1 MINFNLFVLPFF
13 LGLIY
18 VVIAI
23 GKHWYRWIK
32 ALPAIDKVKLMS
44 GIRHPGQVLSALK
57 EIFLEALIHRRMWK
71 RNPLLGYMHMSF
83 ALGWF
88 LLIVLGNIESRFYSG
103 VHLNAPYYPIFLKFF
118 IHDKLVLFFEIYS
131 VPGFFRF
138 LMDFLLLFVL
148 SGLVLAIIKR
158 QKSKWFGMKR
168 TTDLQLTDIVSLT
181 TLWMIFPM
189 RLLAESFTA
198 GYYGSGGGFL
208 TQPLGNF
215 LVWLMPFSDAF
226 VAYTLWWG
234 YSLVLGIF
242 FITLPFS
249 RYMHIPTEVLLIF
262 FRHFGIQPKK
272 WYSSF
277 SDVEV
282 QACSRC
288 GVCIDVC
295 QLNEAGIHD
304 SQAVYFIRGVRDK
317 YVPEEISRKCLV
329 CGRCQE
335 SCPVGINAD
344 SLRLIKR
351 RELVSGQ
358 PSDFSYLVPEKG
370 VTPVQGS
377 ARAQGGSLTQDVPE
391 VVYFAGCMSH
401 LTPTIIR
408 AMKGIMNQAGISYIH
423 LDENRSVCC
432 GRPLMIAGKDS
443 QAHDLIEYN
452 KKLIR
457 LTRAKL
463 LVTSC
468 PICYRVFREEY
479 NLPIRIQHHTQ
490 FILDL
495 VKTGKIPLQGYFK
508 KVAYH
513 DPCDLG
519 RGSRVYEAPRELI
532 SKIADLVPVTQ
543 EGNNAMCCGGSLG
556 IFEASQQQRNTMTS
570 GALDMLLQGRPDAI
584 VTACPLCK
592 KTFEKQSPVDVKD
605 IAELVYEA
613 LPRAAYYSVSDQS
626 HPAVSY
632 AGELISE

>member
-18 VVIAI
+18 VIAAI
-23 GKHWYRWIK
+23 GKRWYRWIK
-32 ALPAIDKVKLMS
+32 ALPPIDKVRFLA
-44 GIRHPGQVLSALK
+44 GIRHPEQVLSALK
-57 EIFLEALIHRRMWK
+57 EVFLEGLIHRRMWK

-103 VHLNAPYYPIFLKFF
+103 THLNAPYYPIFLKFF
-118 IHDKLVLFFEIYS
+118 IHDKLVIFFEVFS

-138 LMDFLLLFVL
+138 LMDLILLFVL

-158 QKSKWFGMKR
+158 QKSKWFGMKK
-168 TTDLQLTDIVSLT
+168 TTEFQLTDFVSLT
-181 TLWMIFPM
+181 CKWLIFPM

-198 GYYGSGGGFL
+198 GYYGSGGGFI

-215 LVWLMPFSDAF
+215 LVWMMPLPDDF
-226 VAYTLWWG
+226 VAYTMWWG
-234 YSLVLGIF
+234 YSLVLGLF
-242 FITLPFS
+242 FITLPYS
-249 RYMHIPTEVLLIF
+249 RYMHIPTEILLIF
-262 FRHFGIQPKK
+262 FRHFGIQPRK

-288 GVCIDVC
+288 GVCIDIC
-295 QLNEAGIHD
+295 QMNDAGISD

-335 SCPVGINAD
+335 VCPVGINID

-358 PSDFSYLVPEKG
+358 ASDFSYL
-370 VTPVQGS
+370 TPCQGPPPC
-377 ARAQGGSLTQDVPE
+377 QGE

-401 LTPTIIR
+401 LTPSIIR
-408 AMKGIMNQAGISYIH
+408 AMKGIMEHAGVSFIH
-423 LDENRSVCC
+423 LDEDSSVCC
-432 GRPLMIAGKDS
+432 GRPLMIAGKDR
-443 QAHDLIEYN
+443 QANDLVEYN
-452 KKLIR
+452 KQLIR
-457 LTRAKL
+457 LTRARL

-495 VKTGKIPLQGYFK
+495 VKTGKIPLQSQFK
-508 KVAYH
+508 KVVYH

-519 RGSRVYEAPRELI
+519 RGSGVYKDPRELI
-532 SKIADLVPVTQ
+532 GKIADLVTADQ
-543 EGNNAMCCGGSLG
+543 EGNNALCCGGSLG
-556 IFEASQQQRNTMTS
+556 IFEASQDQRNVMTA
-570 GALDMLLQGRPDAI
+570 GALDILLKNQPDMLA
-584 VTACPLCK
+584 TACPLCK
-592 KTFEKQSPVDVKD
+592 KTLEKQSPVEVKD
-605 IAELVYEA
+605 IAELIYAA
-613 LPRAAYYSVSDQS
+613 LPKPAYCSVSAQS
-626 HPAVSY
+626 RPAISY
-632 AGELISE
+632 AAGLILE